1 MLGVYSDSSD
11 ATEVER
17 PSSWFSWH
25 AYRIRTGSRVLDLAC
40 GTGRHALA
48 AAALGAKVTAVD
60 NDPACLEI
68 GRKEAQARRLEVGW
82 RQENLEA
89 NPWPALGSFD
99 CVLVFNYLDRA
110 RMPAI
115 LDLVAPGGVLM
126 METFLEA
133 QKAFGWG
140 PSRDEHL
147 LRSGELNKLVAPL
160 TVLHGREVVEAV
172 DNARW
177 SAVASVLAQRK

>member
-17 PSSWFSWH
+17 PSSWFAWH
-25 AYRIRTGSRVLDLAC
+25 GYRLKPGSRVLDVAC
-40 GTGRHALA
+40 GSGRHALA
-48 AAALGAKVTAVD
+48 AAALGAKVVAVD
-60 NDPACLEI
+60 KDPAALDL
-68 GRKEAQARRLEVGW
+68 GRKEAKARQLELTW
-82 RQENLEA
+82 QQHDLEA
-89 NPWPALGSFD
+89 SWPALGEFD
-99 CVLVFNYLDRA
+99 AVLVFNFLSRE

-115 LDLVAPGGVLM
+115 VSAVAPGGLLM

-140 PSRDEHL
+140 PSNDKHL

-160 TVLHGREVVEAV
+160 VVIHGREVVEAV

-177 SAVASVLAQRK
+177 SAMASVLAERK